1 MAQLSLGSSE
11 RRKSNLTPHV
21 ALISSTSLLLPRFA
35 LPLTWVIYC
44 FTSGKSCR
52 ILLFQNEEIE
62 HCGDGGPTADQGMYK
77 LPTIEGMYTNNMKC
91 EVSGS
96 PPCRRCK
103 QNQVQCVFKPRAN
116 ASAIHGLIELQQD
129 ANLAFLPGIAEHQSI
144 LNRLARVE
152 AALGISERE
161 DDEVAS
167 SHGKSPE
174 EEVDSAPLQG
184 VWKAVA
190 QLRIMTRSS
199 SDESVWSQPIVK
211 QLWSSFLNNLP
222 LLHFL
227 KSRDVFARPTPLL
240 LASVLYISALHH
252 PSLDLASLEKTY
264 FAATCRAIAELV
276 APSLQPF
283 SSQTTLHE
291 DDQHDISSQS
301 KTQTAFHNI
310 LGLIM
315 ASLSSEAYIDATGMW
330 ISMAYRIWLDHCPA
344 EMNATM
350 HDWRGL
356 FSGLQVIDIEHAS
369 MHMSYPLVPRHAP
382 APGIQR
388 LDSHQGN
395 AFQGLAEMMH
405 YGLSHFVG
413 RGLPTIWASINT
425 NETDIITA
433 VRTPFTE
440 NDSQVIRVWARKLDD
455 WLVRYNGSSQPTPSD
470 RQGILILLQYH
481 LHKLYVLSIYH
492 PARGFDLSSTDISSV
507 ERHEL
512 LVSARAVLRL
522 REDDASIWSNWDLVM
537 ITWAAIL
544 LLRGVEDGMTH
555 QDDLHLIQ
563 SHLQSLERTNQS
575 AASIH
580 TVLFRRLESSMQAM
594 HTPPDTSA
602 ALALPGP
609 IANESWTIFDQEIMA
624 LANPPWLFDENS
636 VQYDFTPQAQWDC
649 AEQDAGALP
658 STLNRIFGADENG
671 QNGSSS
677 I

>member
-1 MAQLSLGSSE
+1 MKKSRTTVTVGPKPTKACINC
-11 RRKSNLTPHV
+11 RRLK
-21 ALISSTSLLLPRFA
+21 
-35 LPLTWVIYC
+35 
-44 FTSGKSCR
+44 
-52 ILLFQNEEIE
+52 
-62 HCGDGGPTADQGMYK
+62 
-77 LPTIEGMYTNNMKC
+77 MKC
-91 EVSGS
+91 EVSGP
-96 PPCRRCK
+96 PPCRRCR
-103 QNQVQCVFKPRAN
+103 QNQTACVFKPRAN
-116 ASAIHGLIELQQD
+116 ASAIHSLIELQQD
-129 ANLAFLPGIAEHQSI
+129 PSLAILPGIADHQSI
-144 LNRLARVE
+144 LNRLSRIE
-152 AALGISERE
+152 AALGITEE
-161 DDEVAS
+161 ADDEAIS
-167 SHGKSPE
+167 SCEASPE
-174 EEVDSAPLQG
+174 EDVNRAPLQG

-190 QLRIMTRSS
+190 HLRVITRPTA
-199 SDESVWSQPIVK
+199 DEIAWSRPIVK

-227 KSRDVFARPTPLL
+227 KDHGAFASPTPLL

-252 PSLDLASLEKTY
+252 PSSDLASLETGY
-264 FAATCRAIAELV
+264 LAATSSAIAELV
-276 APSLQPF
+276 TLSFPQVSLQAVL
-283 SSQTTLHE
+283 QKDHE
-291 DDQHDISSQS
+291 QDLSPQS
-301 KTQTAFHNI
+301 ETQIAFHNI

-344 EMNATM
+344 EMNATTD
-350 HDWRGL
+350 DWRGL

-369 MHMSYPLVPRHAP
+369 MQMSYPLLPRHAP

-413 RGLPTIWASINT
+413 RGLPTIWASINADE
-425 NETDIITA
+425 NDIVTA

-440 NDSQVIRVWARKLDD
+440 NDSQVIRLWARKLDD

-492 PARGFDLSSTDISSV
+492 PARGFDLSAANISSV
-507 ERHEL
+507 ERYEL

-522 REDDASIWSNWDLVM
+522 RQDDASIWSNWDLIM

-563 SHLQSLERTNQS
+563 SHLRSLERTKQS

-594 HTPPDTSA
+594 HTPPDTSE
-602 ALALPGP
+602 ALAFPGP
-609 IANESWTIFDQEIMA
+609 SADESWTIFDQEIMS
-624 LANPPWLFDENS
+624 LANPSWLFDEPPQLPQMQRTS
-636 VQYDFTPQAQWDC
+636 VQSV
-649 AEQDAGALP
+649 GL
-658 STLNRIFGADENG
+658 R
-671 QNGSSS
+671 
-677 I
+677 